1 MGRRQLFWEDASM
14 PGHILVLD
22 PAPAMQALL
31 AHNLAGAGY
40 RVSCALDMR
49 GALALLAADAPDLLV
64 LEWELPDASGIALL
78 RQVRQDGVLCDLPII
93 MASARDSEQDKVL
106 ALESGADDYLCKPFG
121 PREMLARVHA
131 LLRRRTPSALRA
143 GSGSSTASAPALRLD
158 PRTQRVMA
166 GSMPVSLGRVEFRL
180 LHFFMDHPGRVHS
193 RAQLLDQV
201 WGHAAYLDERTVDAH
216 VGRLRHALQPGG
228 CGHHIETVRGSG
240 YRYQAACA

>member
-1 MGRRQLFWEDASM
+1 M

-40 RVSCALDMR
+40 RVSCALDAR
-49 GALALLAADAPDLLV
+49 GALALLAGDPPDVLL

-93 MASARDSEQDKVL
+93 MISTRDSEQDKVL
-106 ALESGADDYLCKPFG
+106 ALESGADDYLCKPVG

-131 LLRRRTPSALRA
+131 LLRRRAPSALRTGA
-143 GSGSSTASAPALRLD
+143 GTAGAAALRLD
-158 PRTQRVMA
+158 PHTLRVTA
-166 GSMPVSLGRVEFRL
+166 GKVPIHLGRVEFKL
-180 LHFFMDHPGRVHS
+180 LHFLMDHPGRVHS

-228 CGHHIETVRGSG
+228 CGHRIETVRGSG
-240 YRYQAACA
+240 YRYLAIDAADAAVCA

>member
-1 MGRRQLFWEDASM
+1 MH
-14 PGHILVLD
+14 GHILVLD

-31 AHNLAGAGY
+31 AHNFAGAGY
-40 RVSCALDMR
+40 RVSCALDAR
-49 GALALLAADAPDLLV
+49 GALALLAADPPDVLL

-93 MASARDSEQDKVL
+93 MVSARNSEQDKVL

-131 LLRRRTPSALRA
+131 LLRRRAPSALRA
-143 GSGSSTASAPALRLD
+143 GTAALRLD
-158 PRTQRVMA
+158 PHTLRVTA
-166 GSMPVSLGRVEFRL
+166 GNVPVNLGRVEFKL
-180 LHFFMDHPGRVHS
+180 LHFLMNHPGRVHS

-216 VGRLRHALQPGG
+216 VGRLRQALQPGG
-228 CGHHIETVRGSG
+228 CGHRIETVRGSG
-240 YRYQAACA
+240 YRYLAFDAAVCA

>member
-1 MGRRQLFWEDASM
+1 M

-31 AHNLAGAGY
+31 VHNLEGAGY
-40 RVSCALDMR
+40 RVSCALDAR
-49 GALALLAADAPDLLV
+49 GALALLAADPPDVLL

-93 MASARDSEQDKVL
+93 MLSARDSEQDKVL
-106 ALESGADDYLCKPFG
+106 ALESGADDYLCKPVG

-131 LLRRRTPSALRA
+131 LLRRRAPSALRA
-143 GSGSSTASAPALRLD
+143 GAGTAALRLD
-158 PRTQRVMA
+158 PHTLRVTA
-166 GSMPVSLGRVEFRL
+166 GNVPVSLGRVEFKL
-180 LHFFMDHPGRVHS
+180 LHFLMDHPDRVYS

-216 VGRLRHALQPGG
+216 VGRLRQALLPGG
-228 CGHHIETVRGSG
+228 CGHRIETVRGSG
-240 YRYQAACA
+240 YRYLALDTAVCA

>member
-1 MGRRQLFWEDASM
+1 M

-31 AHNLAGAGY
+31 AHNLTGAGY
-40 RVSCALDMR
+40 RVSCAPDAR
-49 GALALLAADAPDLLV
+49 GALALLAAAAPDLLL

-78 RQVRQDGVLCDLPII
+78 RQVRQDGLLCDLPII
-93 MASARDSEQDKVL
+93 MASARDSEHDKVL

-131 LLRRRTPSALRA
+131 LLRRRAPSALR
-143 GSGSSTASAPALRLD
+143 GTAATALRLD
-158 PRTQRVMA
+158 PHTLRVTA
-166 GSMPVSLGRVEFRL
+166 GSVAVNLGRVEFKL
-180 LHFFMDHPGRVHS
+180 LHFLMGHPGRVHS

-216 VGRLRHALQPGG
+216 VGRLRQALQPGG

-240 YRYQAACA
+240 YRYLAADAAVCA

>member
-1 MGRRQLFWEDASM
+1 M

-31 AHNLAGAGY
+31 VHNLAGAGY
-40 RVSCALDMR
+40 RVSCALDAR
-49 GALALLAADAPDLLV
+49 GALALLAADPPDVLL

-93 MASARDSEQDKVL
+93 MLSARDSEQDKVL
-106 ALESGADDYLCKPFG
+106 ALESGADDYLCKPVG

-131 LLRRRTPSALRA
+131 LLRRRAPSALRA
-143 GSGSSTASAPALRLD
+143 GAGTAALRLD
-158 PRTQRVMA
+158 PHTLRVTA
-166 GSMPVSLGRVEFRL
+166 GNVRVSLGRVEFKL
-180 LHFFMDHPGRVHS
+180 LHFLMDHPDRVYS

-216 VGRLRHALQPGG
+216 VGRLRQALLPGG
-228 CGHHIETVRGSG
+228 CGHRIETVRGSG
-240 YRYQAACA
+240 YRYLALDTAVCA

>member
-1 MGRRQLFWEDASM
+1 M

-40 RVSCALDMR
+40 RVSCAVDAR
-49 GALALLAADAPDLLV
+49 GALALLAIDPPDVLL

-93 MASARDSEQDKVL
+93 MLSARDSEQDKVL
-106 ALESGADDYLCKPFG
+106 ALDSGADDYLCKPVG

-131 LLRRRTPSALRA
+131 LLRRRAPAALRA
-143 GSGSSTASAPALRLD
+143 GASTASATALRLD
-158 PRTQRVMA
+158 PHTRRVTA
-166 GSMPVSLGRVEFRL
+166 GKVPVNLGRVEFKL
-180 LHFFMDHPGRVHS
+180 LHFFMHHPGRVHS

-216 VGRLRHALQPGG
+216 VGRLRQALQPGG
-228 CGHHIETVRGSG
+228 CGHRIETVRGSG
-240 YRYQAACA
+240 YRYLALDAFDTAVRA

>member
-1 MGRRQLFWEDASM
+1 M

-31 AHNLAGAGY
+31 VHNLAGAGY
-40 RVSCALDMR
+40 RVSCALDAR
-49 GALALLAADAPDLLV
+49 GALALLAADPPDVLL

-93 MASARDSEQDKVL
+93 MLSARDSEQDKVL
-106 ALESGADDYLCKPFG
+106 ALESGADDYLCKPVG

-131 LLRRRTPSALRA
+131 LLRRRAPSALRA
-143 GSGSSTASAPALRLD
+143 GAGTAALRLD
-158 PRTQRVMA
+158 PHTLRVTA
-166 GSMPVSLGRVEFRL
+166 GNVPVSLGRVEFKL
-180 LHFFMDHPGRVHS
+180 LHFLMDHPDRVYS

-216 VGRLRHALQPGG
+216 VGRLRQALLPGG
-228 CGHHIETVRGSG
+228 CGHRIETVRGSG
-240 YRYQAACA
+240 YRYLALDTAVCA

>member
-1 MGRRQLFWEDASM
+1 MRH
-14 PGHILVLD
+14 HILLLD

-31 AHNLAGAGY
+31 VHNLEGAGH
-40 RVSCALDMR
+40 RVSCALDVR
-49 GALALLAADAPDLLV
+49 GALALMAADAPDLLL
-64 LEWELPDASGIALL
+64 LEWELPDLSGIALL
-78 RQVRQDGVLCDLPII
+78 RQLRQDGALCDLPII
-93 MASARDSEQDKVL
+93 MASVRDSEQDKVL

-131 LLRRRTPSALRA
+131 LLRRRARTLPRD
-143 GSGSSTASAPALRLD
+143 GSNQAALRLD
-158 PRTQRVMA
+158 PHTLRVTA
-166 GSMPVSLGRVEFRL
+166 GSVPINLGRVEFKL
-180 LHFFMDHPGRVHS
+180 LHFLMDHPGRVHS

-240 YRYQAACA
+240 YRYQAAGAGVCA

>member
-1 MGRRQLFWEDASM
+1 M

-31 AHNLAGAGY
+31 VHNLAGAGY
-40 RVSCALDMR
+40 RVSCALDAR
-49 GALALLAADAPDLLV
+49 GALALLAADPPDVLL

-93 MASARDSEQDKVL
+93 MLSARDSEQDKVL
-106 ALESGADDYLCKPFG
+106 ALESGADDYLCKPVG

-131 LLRRRTPSALRA
+131 LLRRRAPSAMRA
-143 GSGSSTASAPALRLD
+143 GAGTAALRLD
-158 PRTQRVMA
+158 PHTLRVTA
-166 GSMPVSLGRVEFRL
+166 GNVPVSLGRVEFKL
-180 LHFFMDHPGRVHS
+180 LHFLMDHPDRVYS

-216 VGRLRHALQPGG
+216 VGRLRQALLPGG
-228 CGHHIETVRGSG
+228 CGHRIETVRGSG
-240 YRYQAACA
+240 YRYLALDTAVCA

>member
-1 MGRRQLFWEDASM
+1 M

-40 RVSCALDMR
+40 RVSCALDAR
-49 GALALLAADAPDLLV
+49 GALALLAADPPDVLL

-78 RQVRQDGVLCDLPII
+78 RQVRQDGVLYDLPII
-93 MASARDSEQDKVL
+93 MISARDSEQDKVL
-106 ALESGADDYLCKPFG
+106 ALESGADDYLCKPVG

-131 LLRRRTPSALRA
+131 LLRRRAPSALRA
-143 GSGSSTASAPALRLD
+143 GAGTAGAAALRLD
-158 PRTQRVMA
+158 PHTLRVTA
-166 GSMPVSLGRVEFRL
+166 GKVPIHLGRVEFKL
-180 LHFFMDHPGRVHS
+180 LHFLMDHPGRVHS

-228 CGHHIETVRGSG
+228 CGHRIETVRGSG
-240 YRYQAACA
+240 YRYLASDAAVCA

>member
-1 MGRRQLFWEDASM
+1 M

-40 RVSCALDMR
+40 RVSCALDAR
-49 GALALLAADAPDLLV
+49 GALALLAADPPDVLL

-78 RQVRQDGVLCDLPII
+78 RQVRQDGVQCDLPII
-93 MASARDSEQDKVL
+93 MISARDSEQDKVL
-106 ALESGADDYLCKPFG
+106 ALESGADDYLCKPVG

-131 LLRRRTPSALRA
+131 LLRRRAPSALCA
-143 GSGSSTASAPALRLD
+143 GAGTAGAAALRLD
-158 PRTQRVMA
+158 PQTLRVTA
-166 GSMPVSLGRVEFRL
+166 GKVPIHLGRVEFKL
-180 LHFFMDHPGRVHS
+180 LHFLMDHPGRVHS

-201 WGHAAYLDERTVDAH
+201 WGQAAYLDERTVDAH

-240 YRYQAACA
+240 YRYLASDAVRA

>member
-1 MGRRQLFWEDASM
+1 M

-31 AHNLAGAGY
+31 VHNLAGAGY
-40 RVSCALDMR
+40 RVSCALDAR
-49 GALALLAADAPDLLV
+49 GALALLAADPPDVLL

-93 MASARDSEQDKVL
+93 MLSARDSEQDKVL
-106 ALESGADDYLCKPFG
+106 ALESGADDYLCKPVG

-131 LLRRRTPSALRA
+131 LLRRRAPSALRA
-143 GSGSSTASAPALRLD
+143 GAGTAALRLD
-158 PRTQRVMA
+158 PHTLRVKA
-166 GSMPVSLGRVEFRL
+166 GNVPVSLGRVEFKL
-180 LHFFMDHPGRVHS
+180 LHFLMDHPDRVYS

-216 VGRLRHALQPGG
+216 VGRLRQALLPGG
-228 CGHHIETVRGSG
+228 CGHRIETVRGSG
-240 YRYQAACA
+240 YRYLALDTAVCA

>member
-1 MGRRQLFWEDASM
+1 M

-31 AHNLAGAGY
+31 VHNLAGAGY
-40 RVSCALDMR
+40 RVSCALDAR
-49 GALALLAADAPDLLV
+49 GALALLAADPPEVLL

-93 MASARDSEQDKVL
+93 MLSARDSEQDKVL
-106 ALESGADDYLCKPFG
+106 ALESGADDYLCKPVG

-131 LLRRRTPSALRA
+131 LLRRRAPSALRA
-143 GSGSSTASAPALRLD
+143 GTAALRLD
-158 PRTQRVMA
+158 PHTLRVTA
-166 GSMPVSLGRVEFRL
+166 GNVRVSLGRVEFKL
-180 LHFFMDHPGRVHS
+180 LHFLMDHPDRVYS

-216 VGRLRHALQPGG
+216 VGRLRQALLPGG
-228 CGHHIETVRGSG
+228 CGHRIETVRGSG
-240 YRYQAACA
+240 YRYLALDTAVCA

>member
-1 MGRRQLFWEDASM
+1 M

-31 AHNLAGAGY
+31 VHNLAGAGY
-40 RVSCALDMR
+40 RVSCALDAR
-49 GALALLAADAPDLLV
+49 GALALLAADPPEVLL

-93 MASARDSEQDKVL
+93 MLSARDSEQDKVL
-106 ALESGADDYLCKPFG
+106 ALESGADDYLCKPVG

-131 LLRRRTPSALRA
+131 LLRRRAPSALRA
-143 GSGSSTASAPALRLD
+143 GAGTAALRLD
-158 PRTQRVMA
+158 PHTLRVTA
-166 GSMPVSLGRVEFRL
+166 GNVPVSLGRVEFKL
-180 LHFFMDHPGRVHS
+180 LHFLMDHPDRVYS

-216 VGRLRHALQPGG
+216 VGRLRQALLPGG
-228 CGHHIETVRGSG
+228 CGHRIETVRGSG
-240 YRYQAACA
+240 YRYLALDTAVCA

>member
-1 MGRRQLFWEDASM
+1 M

-31 AHNLAGAGY
+31 VHNLAGAGY
-40 RVSCALDMR
+40 RVSCALDAR
-49 GALALLAADAPDLLV
+49 GALALLAADPPDVLL

-93 MASARDSEQDKVL
+93 MLSARDSEQDKVL
-106 ALESGADDYLCKPFG
+106 ALESGADDYLCKPVG

-131 LLRRRTPSALRA
+131 LLRRRAPSALRA
-143 GSGSSTASAPALRLD
+143 GAATAALRLD
-158 PRTQRVMA
+158 PHTLRVTA
-166 GSMPVSLGRVEFRL
+166 GNVPVSLGRVEFKL
-180 LHFFMDHPGRVHS
+180 LHFLMDHPDRVYS

-216 VGRLRHALQPGG
+216 VGRLRQALQPGG
-228 CGHHIETVRGSG
+228 CGHRIETVRGSG
-240 YRYQAACA
+240 YRYLALDTAVCA

>member
-1 MGRRQLFWEDASM
+1 M

-31 AHNLAGAGY
+31 AHNLEGAGY
-40 RVSCALDMR
+40 RVSCAPDAR
-49 GALALLAADAPDLLV
+49 GALALLAADPPDVLL

-78 RQVRQDGVLCDLPII
+78 RQVRQDGLLCDLPII
-93 MASARDSEQDKVL
+93 MVSARDSEQDKVL

-131 LLRRRTPSALRA
+131 LLRRRAPSALRA
-143 GSGSSTASAPALRLD
+143 GSGAAALRLD
-158 PRTQRVMA
+158 PHTRRVTA
-166 GSMPVSLGRVEFRL
+166 GSVPVNLGRVEFKL
-180 LHFFMDHPGRVHS
+180 LHFLMDHPGRVHS

-216 VGRLRHALQPGG
+216 VGRLRQALLPGG
-228 CGHHIETVRGSG
+228 CGHRIETVRGSG
-240 YRYQAACA
+240 YRYLAFDTAACV

>member
-1 MGRRQLFWEDASM
+1 M

-40 RVSCALDMR
+40 RVSCAPDAR
-49 GALALLAADAPDLLV
+49 GALALLAADPPDVLL

-78 RQVRQDGVLCDLPII
+78 RQVRQDGALCDLPII
-93 MASARDSEQDKVL
+93 MLSARDSEQDKVL
-106 ALESGADDYLCKPFG
+106 ALESGADDYLCKPVG

-131 LLRRRTPSALRA
+131 LLRRRTPSAWRA
-143 GSGSSTASAPALRLD
+143 GASTAGATVLRLD
-158 PRTQRVMA
+158 PHTLRVTA
-166 GSMPVSLGRVEFRL
+166 GSVPVSLGRVEFKL
-180 LHFFMDHPGRVHS
+180 LHFLMDHPGRVHS

-216 VGRLRHALQPGG
+216 VGRLRQALQPGG
-228 CGHHIETVRGSG
+228 CGHRIETVRGSG
-240 YRYQAACA
+240 YRYLAFDAAACT

>member
-1 MGRRQLFWEDASM
+1 M

-31 AHNLAGAGY
+31 AHNLTGAGY
-40 RVSCALDMR
+40 RVSCAPDAR
-49 GALALLAADAPDLLV
+49 GALALLAAAAPDLLL

-78 RQVRQDGVLCDLPII
+78 RQVRQDGLLCDLPII
-93 MASARDSEQDKVL
+93 MVSARDSEHDKVL

-131 LLRRRTPSALRA
+131 LLRRRAPSAMR
-143 GSGSSTASAPALRLD
+143 GTAATALRLD
-158 PRTQRVMA
+158 PHTLRVTA
-166 GSMPVSLGRVEFRL
+166 GSVAVNLGRVEFKL
-180 LHFFMDHPGRVHS
+180 LHFLMGHPGRVHS

-216 VGRLRHALQPGG
+216 VGRLRQALQPGG

-240 YRYQAACA
+240 YRYLAADAAVCA

>member
-1 MGRRQLFWEDASM
+1 M

-40 RVSCALDMR
+40 RVSCALDAR
-49 GALALLAADAPDLLV
+49 GALALLAADPPDVLL

-78 RQVRQDGVLCDLPII
+78 RQVRQDGVLWDLPII
-93 MASARDSEQDKVL
+93 MISARDSEQDKVL

-131 LLRRRTPSALRA
+131 LLRRRAPAAWRGGA
-143 GSGSSTASAPALRLD
+143 GAAGQAALRLD
-158 PRTQRVMA
+158 PHTLRVTA
-166 GSMPVSLGRVEFRL
+166 GSVPIHLGRVEFKL
-180 LHFFMDHPGRVHS
+180 LHFLMDHPDRVYS

-228 CGHHIETVRGSG
+228 CGHRIETVRGSG
-240 YRYQAACA
+240 YRYLAFDTAVCA

>member
-1 MGRRQLFWEDASM
+1 M

-40 RVSCALDMR
+40 RISCALDAR
-49 GALALLAADAPDLLV
+49 GALALLAADPPDVLL

-93 MASARDSEQDKVL
+93 MISARDSEQDKVL

-131 LLRRRTPSALRA
+131 LLRRRARTLPRD
-143 GSGSSTASAPALRLD
+143 GSNQAALRLD
-158 PRTQRVMA
+158 PHTLRVTA
-166 GSMPVSLGRVEFRL
+166 GSVPINLGRVEFKL
-180 LHFFMDHPGRVHS
+180 LHFLMDHPGRVHS

-240 YRYQAACA
+240 YRYLAPGAACA